1 MQFIILLCCL
11 VIPII
16 YFKDKK
22 QNLCFKC
29 NNFKK
34 TLFNQNKFGKC
45 KLFPKESN
53 VLDGSKTKIKMDYEY
68 CSTAR
73 DNDDMCGKEGFFFEK
88 K

>member
-1 MQFIILLCCL
+1 

-16 YFKDKK
+16 YFKGEK
-22 QNLCFKC
+22 QKVCFNCKH
-29 NNFKK
+29 FKK
-34 TLFNQNKFGKC
+34 TLFNQNQFGRC

-53 VLDGSKTKIKMDYEY
+53 ELVGEYKPKIKIDYY
-68 CSTAR
+68 FCSTAR